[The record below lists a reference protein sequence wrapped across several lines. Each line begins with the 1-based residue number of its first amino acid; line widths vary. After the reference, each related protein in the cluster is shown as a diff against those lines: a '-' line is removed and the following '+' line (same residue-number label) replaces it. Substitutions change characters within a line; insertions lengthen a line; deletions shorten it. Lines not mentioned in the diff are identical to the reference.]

1 MIISFRS
8 KYHTALIVF
17 IFIMMVF
24 VSCKHEPEEYSIT
37 DPIIPDDT
45 IPDVGIACNPDT
57 AYFQNDVLPILIS
70 GCGMSGC
77 HDAST
82 AQDGVI
88 LTSYQNVMNTAG
100 IKPGNPGDSELYKKI
115 TDGDPDERMPPPPM
129 AALTT
134 DQILI
139 IRKWIEQG
147 AKNNYC
153 NAACDTNS
161 FSFSTSIQPLI
172 NTNCVGCH
180 NASLASGGIRLDN
193 YTSVKAVA
201 DDGRLFGAISHQQ
214 GFVAMPQGGAK
225 LPECNITQVKKW
237 IASGA
242 PDN

>member
-1 MIISFRS
+1 MKLNFRS

-45 IPDVGIACNPDT
+45 IPDVGITCNPDT

-88 LTSYQNVMNTAG
+88 LTSYQNVMSTAG
-100 IKPGNPGDSELYKKI
+100 IKPGNPSDSELYEKI
-115 TDGDPDERMPPPPM
+115 TDDDPDDRMPPPPN
-129 AALTT
+129 APLTT

-153 NAACDTNS
+153 NAGCDTNS
-161 FSFSTSIQPLI
+161 FAFSTSIQPLI
-172 NTNCVGCH
+172 NTNCKGCH
-180 NASLASGGIRLDN
+180 NATLTSGGVRLDN
-193 YTSVKAVA
+193 YTSVKTVA
-201 DDGRLFGAISHQQ
+201 DDGRLLGAISHQT
-214 GFVAMPQGGAK
+214 GFAAMPQGGNK
-225 LPECNITQVKKW
+225 LPDCNIIQVKKW
-237 IASGA
+237 IASGS